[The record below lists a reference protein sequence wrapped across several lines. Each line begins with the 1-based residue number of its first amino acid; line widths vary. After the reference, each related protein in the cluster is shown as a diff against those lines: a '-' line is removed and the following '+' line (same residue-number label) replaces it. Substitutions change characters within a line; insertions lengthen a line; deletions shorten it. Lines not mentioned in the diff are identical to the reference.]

1 VAAGHLH
8 PATEAPAEEREV
20 EQRGR
25 TRPDI
30 DDVDPG
36 GAKTVTERRRVAIG
50 RQPAIATDGEGRSAL
65 LGRQRPEGLSQPV
78 GESFVEVALR
88 YSADVVFAED
98 RWIQLNTSTECLS
111 RRSLDSQSSKRWPI
125 AFS

>member
-1 VAAGHLH
+1 V
-8 PATEAPAEEREV
+8 EEREV

-25 TRPDI
+25 ARPDV

-36 GAKTVTERRRVAIG
+36 GAKAVTERRRVSIR
-50 RQPAIATDGEGRSAL
+50 RQPAIPAHGERRFAL
-65 LGRQRPEGLSQPV
+65 LGRQRPERLSQPV

-98 RWIQLNTSTECLS
+98 RWI
-111 RRSLDSQSSKRWPI
+111 
-125 AFS
+125 